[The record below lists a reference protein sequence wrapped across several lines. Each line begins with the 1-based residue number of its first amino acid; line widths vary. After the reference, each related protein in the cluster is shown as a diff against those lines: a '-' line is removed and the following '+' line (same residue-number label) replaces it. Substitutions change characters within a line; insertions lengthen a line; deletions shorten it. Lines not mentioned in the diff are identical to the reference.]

1 MVNNPVAKTRS
12 SSKGLDSTKL
22 ADIIIQSI
30 QGKKGH
36 EIIKMDL
43 RNVSGA
49 ICDYFII
56 CHGSSHIQVGAI
68 ANFVEEEV
76 KKKTSLIAKPK
87 EGYEN
92 KQWILLDYFDVIVH
106 VFIPEFRE
114 FYDLEGLWADAKSTK
129 IKEPKSPLKQ
139 VKK

>member
-1 MVNNPVAKTRS
+1 MVNNPVAKAQS

-22 ADIIIQSI
+22 ADIIIRSI
-30 QGKKGH
+30 QEKKGH

-43 RNVSGA
+43 RKVSGA
-49 ICDYFII
+49 ICDYFVI
-56 CHGSSHIQVGAI
+56 CHGNSHVQVDAI
-68 ANFVEEEV
+68 ASFVEEEV
-76 KKKTSLIAKPK
+76 KKKTALIARPK

-114 FYDLEGLWADAKSTK
+114 FYDLESLWADAKTLK
-129 IKEPKSPLKQ
+129 IEEPISPLKQ
-139 VKK
+139 LKT